1 MADGR
6 RRESELMVVGWWLLA
21 EDEPAQSQCG
31 GKRAGM
37 KLVTFVEG
45 GKDARVGL
53 AVDGGI
59 VDLGAEGFKDAI
71 AFMSAA
77 ESVQTEMAK
86 KKPSLGLD
94 KVKLLAPVPAPPR
107 IFGIGVNY
115 AEHAKETGHDT
126 QKVPTVF
133 LVLSSA
139 VVGPDADVI
148 LPKTSAKVDYE
159 AELAVV
165 IGKAGYQIPASKAME
180 HVFGYTCMNDVSARD
195 VQTATTQ
202 WSLGKSFPTF
212 APMGP
217 WVVSKDEIADPHA
230 LGISLTIGEEKLQDS
245 NTSMLIFRIPAL
257 IEYISGITPLQVGDV
272 ISTGT
277 PAGVGMGRTPQRW
290 LKAGEEMVVH
300 IDGIGELRNR
310 LMAER

>member
-1 MADGR
+1 
-6 RRESELMVVGWWLLA
+6 
-21 EDEPAQSQCG
+21 
-31 GKRAGM
+31 M

-45 GKDARVGL
+45 ENAARPGL

-59 VDLGAEGFKDAI
+59 VDLGAEGFKDSI

-77 ESVQTEMAK
+77 SSVQADVAK
-86 KKPSLGLD
+86 SKPAISLD
-94 KVKLLAPVPAPPR
+94 QVKLVAPVPAPPR

-115 AEHAKETGHDT
+115 AEHAAESGT
-126 QKVPTVF
+126 QVQQVPTVF
-133 LVLSSA
+133 IVLSSS
-139 VVGPDADVI
+139 VVGPGESVI
-148 LPKTSAKVDYE
+148 LPKASEKVDYE

-165 IGKAGYQIPASKAME
+165 IGKPGYQIPAGQAME
-180 HVFGYTCMNDVSARD
+180 HVFGYTMMNDVSARD
-195 VQTATTQ
+195 VQRATTQ

-217 WVVSKDEIADPHA
+217 WIVSKDEVPDPHA
-230 LGISLTIGEEKLQDS
+230 LGISMTIGGERLQDS
-245 NTSMLIFRIPAL
+245 NTSFMIFRIPAL

-290 LKAGEEMVVH
+290 LKPGEEMVIE
-300 IDGIGELRNR
+300 IDGIGELRNPT
-310 LMAER
+310 LAE